1 MTKPTVPLV
10 TDSTLRDLVAA
21 GVVEAITAT
30 AKDGG
35 FEVVVK
41 FGNAAPVLGN
51 ARGDPKLFAS
61 LDTIAA
67 QLLKLGVTSFTVDAK
82 GYQPGRVR
90 GPRPD
95 RAEAMRRA
103 KGAGHPAKGLTS
115 VKAKTNP

>member
-10 TDSTLRDLVAA
+10 TESTLRDLAAA

-67 QLLKLGVTSFTVDAK
+67 QLLKLGITTFTVDAK
-82 GYQPGRVR
+82 GYKPRLVR
-90 GPRPD
+90 APRPV
-95 RAEAMRRA
+95 
-103 KGAGHPAKGLTS
+103 L
-115 VKAKTNP
+115 